1 MKSSDRKL
9 NLTSYDDIFQ
19 TEESRADHQRE
30 KIVELP
36 ISELHTFPNH
46 PFIGI
51 VRDCGI
57 TPEMLAEIMK
67 SMKKK
72 PLPDTT
78 GYHNESEEITHETK
92 I

>member
-1 MKSSDRKL
+1 MNPKITKL
-9 NLTSYDDIFQ
+9 Q
-19 TEESRADHQRE
+19 TERSKNCS
-30 KIVELP
+30 KIENLQARNKEIDGQITELDNLD
-36 ISELHTFPNH
+36 I
-46 PFIGI
+46 IGI